1 MYFSSCENE
10 HKKSCTFTKKGEKS
24 MSTKFFFQPVPQTC
38 VGVQLLA
45 TKTARKL
52 ITNSRA
58 IARSN
63 ATTVLKQA
71 QEIVQQDSNSRR
83 NQNFVAS
90 ISHEN
95 DGAGAAIFHR
105 RHLNA
110 SQKINGAG
118 VDVVLPS
125 RMRTQGQRWGTS
137 HFSRRWLGVENV
149 RTVATELKNVVPP
162 RNRHKMYGDDETITL
177 SCCVLWGWRESLIKA
192 LSPFK
197 FLERETLTKKS
208 DDNETSSSAST
219 FSIQNTK
226 VGKISSSSFIV
237 DPVAGSSVTVIRCE
251 EMVRCASFT
260 SRESEIENTQWSEH
274 LTRNAAMNRINPEKV
289 SLGAFILDPGF
300 ENGRGEKIV
309 VCFATID

>member
-1 MYFSSCENE
+1 
-10 HKKSCTFTKKGEKS
+10 

-38 VGVQLLA
+38 VGVQLPA

-52 ITNSRA
+52 ITNSHA

-90 ISHEN
+90 ISHET

-110 SQKINGAG
+110 SQKINGAA

-125 RMRTQGQRWGTS
+125 RMRTQGRQRWGTS

-149 RTVATELKNVVPP
+149 RTVAAELKNVVPP
-162 RNRHKMYGDDETITL
+162 RNRHKMCGEEEIFTL
-177 SCCVLWGWRESLIKA
+177 SCCVVWGWRESLIKA

-197 FLERETLTKKS
+197 FLEREKLTKKS
-208 DDNETSSSAST
+208 DDNEIPSSAPT
-219 FSIQNTK
+219 FSMQNTK
-226 VGKISSSSFIV
+226 VGKISSSSFVV
-237 DPVAGSSVTVIRCE
+237 DPVVGSSVIVIRCE
-251 EMVRCASFT
+251 EMVRCASLT
-260 SRESEIENTQWSEH
+260 SRESEIENSQWSEY
-274 LTRNAAMNRINPEKV
+274 LTRKGAMNRIKPEKV
-289 SLGAFILDPGF
+289 SLGAFIFDPGF
-300 ENGRGEKIV
+300 ETGRGEKVV